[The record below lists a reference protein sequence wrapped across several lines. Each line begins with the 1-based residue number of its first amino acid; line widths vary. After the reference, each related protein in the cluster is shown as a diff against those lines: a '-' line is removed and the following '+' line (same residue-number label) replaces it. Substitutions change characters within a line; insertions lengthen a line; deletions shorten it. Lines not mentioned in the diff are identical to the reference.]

1 VKPLTRYALD
11 AFCESGD
18 AHCVM
23 GEHIDGQWYAKD
35 EADAVIQRQSDTIQE
50 LGLRNAELEAER
62 DKLSDAWDSLMQ
74 TASEQLVELAQLRA
88 ERDAARADAER
99 YRWLR
104 QRNEAIKGIDPPGP
118 YVVEDEGGETH
129 YPGGTELDA
138 AIDAARSKE

>member
-1 VKPLTRYALD
+1 VKPLARYKHTTGHGQFGNVISRMVPHD
-11 AFCESGD
+11 RGD
-18 AHCVM
+18 Y
-23 GEHIDGQWYAKD
+23 YAKD
-35 EADAVIQRQSDTIQE
+35 EADALIQRQSDTIQE

-99 YRWLR
+99 WR
-104 QRNEAIKGIDPPGP
+104 AAC
-118 YVVEDEGGETH
+118 DEGRVGLNREGEVVILH
-129 YPGGTELDA
+129 NKGDADA